1 MAMLLA
7 YSLSL
12 GHRFLLEQ
20 PAGSSAEWHPRLAE
34 LFKAVMV
41 WRTGI
46 WGGYYAQEGDP
57 NATPKRHRL
66 WSNDSELLVRLSA
79 AAGSMTGDQLANLQ
93 GQPLVKK
100 YRKEDGTF
108 GFSGVKDT
116 MKKSQ
121 KLVCN

>member
-1 MAMLLA
+1 M
-7 YSLSL
+7 
-12 GHRFLLEQ
+12 
-20 PAGSSAEWHPRLAE
+20 
-34 LFKAVMV
+34 
-41 WRTGI
+41 
-46 WGGYYAQEGDP
+46 QEGDP